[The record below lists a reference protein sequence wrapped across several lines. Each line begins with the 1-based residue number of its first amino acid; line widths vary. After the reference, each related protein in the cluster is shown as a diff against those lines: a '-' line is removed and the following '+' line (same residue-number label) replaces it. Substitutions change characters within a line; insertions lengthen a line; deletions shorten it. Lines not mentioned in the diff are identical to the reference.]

1 VRFFKQLREG
11 LDLSLKICDLRLQ
24 LRDVG
29 FHEVEA
35 ASWNLAPV
43 TTFLLL
49 AFVSPS
55 PAFLFFFLFLLS
67 SFTFQDGLFLFFI
80 FLLPQMNPHRFV
92 SANKVA
98 ATICV
103 LAGMRCDTA
112 FFP

>member
-24 LRDVG
+24 LRDIG
-29 FHEVEA
+29 FHEIEA
-35 ASWNLAPV
+35 TSWNLCPV

-49 AFVSPS
+49 PLVPPS
-55 PAFLFFFLFLLS
+55 PAFLLFFLFLLS
-67 SFTFQDGLFLFFI
+67 SSTLQDGLFLFFI

-103 LAGMRCDTA
+103 LTVM
-112 FFP
+112 